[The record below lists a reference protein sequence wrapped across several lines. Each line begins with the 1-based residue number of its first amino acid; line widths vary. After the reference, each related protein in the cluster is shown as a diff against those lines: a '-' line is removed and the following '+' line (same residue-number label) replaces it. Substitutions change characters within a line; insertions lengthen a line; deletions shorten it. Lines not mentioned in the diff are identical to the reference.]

1 MPRWTI
7 GVEIELL
14 APPGRS
20 RRDLAERVAAL
31 RDGRAERIFH
41 PQAEPSLVPGVPVFE
56 TLTLGF
62 AVADAAGAPVA
73 RFVDDLTLRNDLA
86 AKAPPQP
93 GWYRIAADDARF
105 ARLLARHCDPAAP
118 LEAVL
123 DGALPVFG
131 GTVELK
137 EGGIRR
143 LSDPE
148 GATIAIA
155 APLPGERE
163 RPCEI
168 ITLPIAADHA
178 RVLEAL
184 LAPARSLGFGLPDE
198 GAVHLHFDGRAL
210 QDAAALQALLRI
222 LAEHGPEL
230 RRICRTNPRCRRL
243 GPHGRELLE
252 AAFADD
258 FAALPWPEAAA
269 RLVEAGAMKY
279 CDFNILNLLT
289 GKPEKTTFEV
299 RILPPTLDAAAIVT
313 HAELFEG
320 LIRRAVEQRP
330 ARA

>member
-1 MPRWTI
+1 LPRWTI

-14 APPGRS
+14 APPGGS
-20 RRDLAERVAAL
+20 RRDLAERVAVL
-31 RDGRAERIFH
+31 RGGRATRIFH

-62 AVADAAGAPVA
+62 AVTDAAGAPVA

-86 AKAPPQP
+86 ATMPPKP

-105 ARLLARHCDPAAP
+105 ARLLARHCRAEAP
-118 LEAVL
+118 LERVL
-123 DGALPVFG
+123 DGALPLFG
-131 GTVELK
+131 GTVERK

-143 LSDPE
+143 LSDAE
-148 GATIAIA
+148 GATIALA

-168 ITLPIAADHA
+168 ITPPIAADHG
-178 RVLEAL
+178 RVLKAL
-184 LAPARSLGFGLPDE
+184 LAPARDLGFGLPDE

-222 LAEHGPEL
+222 LAEQGPEL

-243 GPHGRELLE
+243 GPYGRELLD
-252 AAFADD
+252 AAFAED
-258 FAALPWPEAAA
+258 FADLPWPEAAA
-269 RLVEAGAMKY
+269 RLIEAGATKY

-289 GKPEKTTFEV
+289 GRLDKTTFEV
-299 RILPPTLDAAAIVT
+299 RILPPTLDAAEIVG

-320 LIRRAVEQRP
+320 LIRRAVG
-330 ARA
+330 